1 MSMTAEDRIGPTP
14 RQILDA
20 VLHSQDVIAAAIGR
34 LELEMGTVKADVG
47 TLKGDVAVLKTDV
60 ATIKSDIHSLERR
73 VIRIDDRLTV
83 IENLNPASVLGDHER
98 RISRLEGVESA

>member
-47 TLKGDVAVLKTDV
+47 TLKGDVAVLKTDDPREALGV
-60 ATIKSDIHSLERR
+60 NTVDQLQEAEAAYAALAAEG
-73 VIRIDDRLTV
+73 RL
-83 IENLNPASVLGDHER
+83 
-98 RISRLEGVESA
+98 